1 MADFDTGKEVN
12 SKKMQVYIGSTSNE
26 WKLIQNARVLISH
39 PIFREPTTGGTVVTY
54 TGAPDNSI
62 SGTLFNNPLILPLT
76 KDLTFLQFL
85 ILFVKLVFRNV
96 FTLGE
101 NRSQVGDII

>member
-1 MADFDTGKEVN
+1 MGICSREFLHGEGVLRPVEGCLDTHFQWVASSLE
-12 SKKMQVYIGSTSNE
+12 SYILRPS
-26 WKLIQNARVLISH
+26 L
-39 PIFREPTTGGTVVTY
+39 
-54 TGAPDNSI
+54 